1 MQPRIP
7 DGVTAVITE
16 RRQAAPPAVQQD
28 RAEAVQRLDGLGMI
42 DASAGQVPPDVVVG
56 YDVTIGG
63 LTVPVPALGYEVVSG
78 EGGPQVTVTFTV
90 DAVTVGVAVQGDRP
104 AVTARS
110 FRPRVWQPAAVDPR
124 HNIPGWAPE
133 GEPEVQHG

>member
-1 MQPRIP
+1 MQPHIP

-28 RAEAVQRLDGLGMI
+28 RADAVQRLDGLGMI

-56 YDVTIGG
+56 YDLTIGG

-78 EGGPQVTVTFTV
+78 EYGPQVTVTFIV
-90 DAVTVGVAVQGDRP
+90 DAVTIGQPATGGTPAPVPQVA
-104 AVTARS
+104 
-110 FRPRVWQPAAVDPR
+110 RPRVWQPAAVDPR

-133 GEPEVQHG
+133 GEPEVRNA